1 MPSKTESSA
10 KSWFYVRSVQAGAQ
24 IIVGM
29 FLLPLV
35 ALQEISLIIGYPIWK
50 IIAKM
55 AEAVLVLVCKR
66 PAPGIAKQRLSA
78 SLGEE
83 MTRQIA
89 NALLACAV
97 EDACDWRGPVVIAPA
112 SAEDV
117 AWAREL
123 STPIPAPVLVVPQV
137 AGNLGQR
144 LNALDQT
151 LRAQGMEQ
159 LVFIGSDS
167 PGLHKKDYLATR
179 AALQHNDVVLM
190 PARDGGVVLMAS
202 RCAWPDLSALPWSSD
217 QLGRALM
224 DSCRMAGLS
233 MKIVGQGYDVDE
245 MDDFLN
251 LVTLLPQDQRPARRA
266 LLKLANVIISTMK
279 I

>member
-1 MPSKTESSA
+1 M
-10 KSWFYVRSVQAGAQ
+10 
-24 IIVGM
+24 
-29 FLLPLV
+29 
-35 ALQEISLIIGYPIWK
+35 
-50 IIAKM
+50 
-55 AEAVLVLVCKR
+55 
-66 PAPGIAKQRLSA
+66 
-78 SLGEE
+78 
-83 MTRQIA
+83 
-89 NALLACAV
+89 
-97 EDACDWRGPVVIAPA
+97 VIAPA
-112 SAEDV
+112 SAEDD

-167 PGLHKKDYLATR
+167 PGLNKEDYLVTR

-190 PARDGGVVLMAS
+190 PAADGGVVLMAS

-217 QLGRALM
+217 RLSRALT
-224 DSCRMAGLS
+224 DSCCMAGLS
-233 MKIVGQGYDVDE
+233 MKILGQGYDVDE